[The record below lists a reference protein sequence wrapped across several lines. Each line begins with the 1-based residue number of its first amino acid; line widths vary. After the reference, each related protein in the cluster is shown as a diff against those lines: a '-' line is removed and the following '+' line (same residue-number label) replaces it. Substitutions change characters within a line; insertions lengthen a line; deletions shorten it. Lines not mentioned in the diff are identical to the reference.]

1 MTIIGKYSADYQP
14 IFSDWKPPEW
24 LLATFSG
31 INKKID
37 EIVKQQFIDI
47 KSGPALND
55 CKIAGQLNQNGGFIP
70 KLLEKLRQNPLFEQI
85 FQFASINGPPIQI
98 SITSNYPKEYPP
110 SFVAHAKNSEGQPI
124 RGIVIRHHP
133 DPLII
138 MGLLIFEFCNAFHQ
152 PQLTTILERLSSS
165 KSFDR
170 EEYVRC
176 KEYIENK
183 TLNLS
188 IDILQYGEKHLGW
201 KILPMEKVSFAVS
214 WERSNIIDSSL
225 GSHADLYRRQ
235 WDQMKKNSHHG
246 IYSKITE
253 LFSSIRA
260 FFSNYTSS
268 LQPVLTS
275 VAEANGLSNTMSKT
289 DHPNEIP
296 QLKKANT
303 FSVEDIAF
311 KEALEHTPK
320 FAGYQ
325 ITLPKGHFCEGIVL
339 TGINIRP
346 SNLFFFELFK
356 NTNITTTMPGSGKL
370 FAFNAPYEKI
380 RNYIKQKAEDS
391 TAVVE
396 FSAKDVSGHGIVD
409 QKTLEIA
416 DLSCLYGTNTYKISF
431 KEIKNI
437 LDSQK
442 IYTSSLLPLPFYKGL
457 KEAMSIDNIVILP
470 GNDSNPVILKEL
482 QGNKAIGEFLRIVKE
497 DPEKFG
503 FSSMKDFEE
512 LCEMTLYQIGSMI
525 VKSEDYRIFMDGH
538 GKILAREPGKNDAIR
553 LINSCGIRG
562 LHSLKTPEKCNKRI
576 MTENFKTD
584 LIAAE
589 NGVAIFPAVG
599 MGIWGGNPDLYWRA
613 FLDAIISQENLDVIC
628 VNPGHQMTRSG
639 KYAGC
644 QGEEFQ
650 TILDEYKICYANDPK
665 VGSRLEKILNLHESK
680 KDIVQL
686 AHQLKLAY
694 PEKIVSLFNA
704 SDPDVSLGYHVGEYV
719 NNWPHTI
726 TTEENYTAMGSNG
739 LCFEGITDVHSFPN
753 RLLQT

>member
-1 MTIIGKYSADYQP
+1 MSVNFKYSADYQP
-14 IFSDWKPPEW
+14 IHSNWKAPEW

-31 INKKID
+31 IDKKIN
-37 EIVKQQFIDI
+37 EIAKQQFIDI

-55 CKIAGQLNQNGGFIP
+55 CKIAGQLNQNDDFIS
-70 KLLEKLRQNPLFEQI
+70 KLLEKLRQNPLFDQV
-85 FQFASINGPPIQI
+85 FHYGSTSGPPFQI

-110 SFVAHAKNSEGQPI
+110 SFIVHAKNSNGQPI

-133 DPLII
+133 DPLVI
-138 MGLLIFEFCNAFHQ
+138 MGLLVFEFCNAFYQ
-152 PQLTTILERLSSS
+152 PQLTAIRERLRTS

-176 KEYIENK
+176 IEYIENK
-183 TLNLS
+183 NLNLS

-201 KILPMEKVSFAVS
+201 KIMPMDKESFAAA
-214 WERSNIIDSSL
+214 WEKSNVIDSSL

-235 WDQMKKNSHHG
+235 WDQMKKNSHYE

-253 LFSSIRA
+253 LYTSIRA
-260 FFSNYTSS
+260 FFSNFASFPLHVPTS
-268 LQPVLTS
+268 L
-275 VAEANGLSNTMSKT
+275 AEANRLSNTMSKAMNQ
-289 DHPNEIP
+289 PNEIL
-296 QLKKANT
+296 QLKKANIV
-303 FSVEDIAF
+303 SVEDIAF

-370 FAFNAPYEKI
+370 FAFNAPYENI
-380 RNYIKQKAEDS
+380 RDYINQKAEDI
-391 TAVVE
+391 ADILE
-396 FSAKDVSGHGIVD
+396 FSAKDVSGHGIIGG
-409 QKTLEIA
+409 KTLKIA

-457 KEAMSIDNIVILP
+457 KEAMSIDSIVILP
-470 GNDSNPVILKEL
+470 GSDSNPVVFKEL
-482 QGNKAIGEFLRIVKE
+482 QGNKAIGEFLHIVQA
-497 DPEKFG
+497 DPKKFG
-503 FSSMKDFEE
+503 FSSIKDFEE
-512 LCEMTLYQIGSMI
+512 LCEMTLYQIGSMV

-538 GKILAREPGKNDAIR
+538 GHILAREPGKNDAIR

-562 LHSLKTPEKCNKRI
+562 LHSSKTPAKFNKKI

-599 MGIWGGNPDLYWRA
+599 MGIWGGDPDLYWRA
-613 FLDAIISQENLDVIC
+613 FLDAI
-628 VNPGHQMTRSG
+628 
-639 KYAGC
+639 
-644 QGEEFQ
+644 
-650 TILDEYKICYANDPK
+650 
-665 VGSRLEKILNLHESK
+665 
-680 KDIVQL
+680 
-686 AHQLKLAY
+686 
-694 PEKIVSLFNA
+694 
-704 SDPDVSLGYHVGEYV
+704 
-719 NNWPHTI
+719 
-726 TTEENYTAMGSNG
+726 
-739 LCFEGITDVHSFPN
+739 
-753 RLLQT
+753 